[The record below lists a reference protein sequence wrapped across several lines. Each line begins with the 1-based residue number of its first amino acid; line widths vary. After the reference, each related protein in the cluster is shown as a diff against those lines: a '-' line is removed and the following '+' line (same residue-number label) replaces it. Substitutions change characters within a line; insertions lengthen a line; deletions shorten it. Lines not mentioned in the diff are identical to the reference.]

1 MSNDLTTEYGFS
13 APAVVESSR
22 DLIAV
27 EQSRAQHEV
36 QAAFV
41 IAQRFPRD
49 EAAAF
54 SRIMKSCDRPFLAE
68 QAMYAYP
75 KGGKVIN
82 GPSIR
87 LAEVLLQNWQNC
99 EAGIKELS
107 QSNGVSVAE
116 AFAIDYQTNT
126 RISKT
131 FHVPHTIGT
140 KSGPKKLT
148 DPRDIYELVANQ
160 GARRMRACILS
171 IIPGDI
177 AEAAVER
184 SKQTLVKGKEPIADR
199 IRKLVMAFD
208 EVGVKVE
215 HIEKRLGH
223 KLDATIPEE
232 IVTLGSIF
240 KSIRDGMAGREDFF
254 DFGKNQPSAVAAE
267 RLDSLINPPKKAEK
281 EPEVINQKTGE
292 ISAASGAPAFSFDDI
307 KKNLNSAKNIDDL
320 NTAADLISSVE
331 EGVLRDELSAIFKRK
346 SESLK
351 K

>member
-1 MSNDLTTEYGFS
+1 MSNDLSKDYGFS
-13 APAVVESSR
+13 PIATQESSR
-22 DLIAV
+22 DMIQV
-27 EQSRAQHEV
+27 EQTRAQHEV
-36 QAAFV
+36 QAAYV
-41 IAQRFPRD
+41 IAQKFPRD
-49 EAAAF
+49 ESEAF

-87 LAEVLLQNWQNC
+87 LAEVLLQNWTNC

-126 RISKT
+126 RVSKT
-131 FHVPHTIGT
+131 FHVPHSIGT
-140 KSGPKKLT
+140 KNGPKKLT

-171 IIPGDI
+171 VIPGDI

-184 SKQTLVKGKEPIADR
+184 CKQTMVKGKEPIEDR
-199 IRKLVMAFD
+199 IRKLVLAFD

-215 HIEKRLGH
+215 HLEKRLGH

-232 IVTLGSIF
+232 IVTLGSIY

-254 DFGKNQPSAVAAE
+254 DFGKNQPSAIAAE
-267 RLDSLINPPKKAEK
+267 RLNNLIEPAKKVEK
-281 EPEVINQKTGE
+281 APEKTAPVVDPESGE
-292 ISAASGAPAFSFDDI
+292 IKSPYSYDDVKKQLNAAKTIDA
-307 KKNLNSAKNIDDL
+307 LNE
-320 NTAADLISSVE
+320 AADLISSIGEKLLE
-331 EGVLRDELSAIFKRK
+331 EELMALYKRK
-346 SESLK
+346 MESLK

>member
-171 IIPGDI
+171 IT
-177 AEAAVER
+177 
-184 SKQTLVKGKEPIADR
+184 S
-199 IRKLVMAFD
+199 
-208 EVGVKVE
+208 
-215 HIEKRLGH
+215 
-223 KLDATIPEE
+223 
-232 IVTLGSIF
+232 
-240 KSIRDGMAGREDFF
+240 
-254 DFGKNQPSAVAAE
+254 
-267 RLDSLINPPKKAEK
+267 
-281 EPEVINQKTGE
+281 
-292 ISAASGAPAFSFDDI
+292 
-307 KKNLNSAKNIDDL
+307 
-320 NTAADLISSVE
+320 
-331 EGVLRDELSAIFKRK
+331 
-346 SESLK
+346 
-351 K
+351 

>member
-1 MSNDLTTEYGFS
+1 MSNDLTTDYGFS

-49 EAAAF
+49 ESAAF

-131 FHVPHTIGT
+131 FHVPHSIGT
-140 KSGPKKLT
+140 KNGPKKLT

-254 DFGKNQPSAVAAE
+254 DFGKNQPSAVATE
-267 RLDSLINPPKKAEK
+267 RLDSLINPPKKAL
-281 EPEVINQKTGE
+281 EPEVVDTKTGE
-292 ISAASGAPAFSFDDI
+292 ILPVSNSPDFSYENV
-307 KKNLNSAKNIDDL
+307 KKGIQSAKTVDDL
-320 NTAADLISSVE
+320 NTAADLI
-331 EGVLRDELSAIFKRK
+331 GVIQDVAIQDELKALYKKRLDA
-346 SESLK
+346 LK